1 MLKLG
6 SLFDGSGGFPLA
18 GLMVG
23 IAPVWASEIEPFPIR
38 VTTKRI
44 PGMAHYGNV
53 CQLKGSELE
62 PVDIITFG
70 SPCQD
75 LSMAGKRNGL
85 GGSRSSLFF
94 EAVRII
100 REMREATDGR
110 YPRYCIWENVPGAF
124 SSNDGEDFRCVIET
138 LCKVKDSSVHVPR
151 PEKWHTAGAVMGDSY
166 SLAWRVLDAQY
177 WGVPQRR
184 KRVFVVTDFA
194 EGGGTAPKILF
205 ESIGMSGN
213 LEPMQRERQDTARET
228 ETSIGD
234 TVSVYENHT
243 QDCRYRELKEVCST
257 LASNLGTGGNN
268 QPLVVDDDVTA
279 YRICSAGSN
288 AMNSDNPH
296 SGIYETDVSN
306 TIDTSDQSP
315 AKSQGGCIVLERP
328 DNEEHPVYT
337 TGKASYHTKANT
349 DVCETLLAADYKDP
363 QTVCEYPYQ
372 FVRRLTPTECAR
384 LQGFP
389 DWWCDDLS
397 TDEKD
402 ITDDELRFWHNVFET
417 HRELVS
423 KASKPKTDKQIVKWL
438 KNPHTDSAEYK
449 MWGNGVAL
457 PCVRYILEKIK
468 EHDDITGLSEQVHQ
482 G

>member
-1 MLKLG
+1 
-6 SLFDGSGGFPLA
+6 
-18 GLMVG
+18 
-23 IAPVWASEIEPFPIR
+23 
-38 VTTKRI
+38 
-44 PGMAHYGNV
+44 
-53 CQLKGSELE
+53 
-62 PVDIITFG
+62 
-70 SPCQD
+70 
-75 LSMAGKRNGL
+75 
-85 GGSRSSLFF
+85 
-94 EAVRII
+94 
-100 REMREATDGR
+100 
-110 YPRYCIWENVPGAF
+110 
-124 SSNDGEDFRCVIET
+124 
-138 LCKVKDSSVHVPR
+138 
-151 PEKWHTAGAVMGDSY
+151 
-166 SLAWRVLDAQY
+166 
-177 WGVPQRR
+177 
-184 KRVFVVTDFA
+184 
-194 EGGGTAPKILF
+194 
-205 ESIGMSGN
+205 MSGN

-228 ETSIGD
+228 ETCIGD

-328 DNEEHPVYT
+328 GHEEHPVYT
-337 TGKASYHTKANT
+337 TGKASYHTRANT
-349 DVCETLLAADYKDP
+349 DVCETLVATDYKDP

-372 FVRRLTPTECAR
+372 L
-384 LQGFP
+384 
-389 DWWCDDLS
+389 
-397 TDEKD
+397 
-402 ITDDELRFWHNVFET
+402 
-417 HRELVS
+417 S
-423 KASKPKTDKQIVKWL
+423 KASKPQTDKQIVKWL

-468 EHDDITGLSEQVHQ
+468 EHDDDITGLSEQVHQ